1 MRVIRGFIMVIGLIG
16 ILVIVA
22 LLMGYYLFSL
32 SPQIKTKMI
41 PVALTA
47 EAAQSLD
54 QKLKSVETQIDEAV
68 AAGEDREVTLVITEQ
83 EVNSKL
89 IEVLAEGEL
98 PLNEVLVN
106 FHEGYFLAYAVVD
119 VPGVAVKTGAQG
131 RIHIVNGDVKIVIED
146 FDLGKLP
153 LPAAANNG
161 VEELLNVMV
170 RLRLADLPLEITD
183 IELSNRELIAAGLV
197 KVVD

>member
-1 MRVIRGFIMVIGLIG
+1 MIIGLIG

-41 PVALTA
+41 PVAVTA

-68 AAGEDREVTLVITEQ
+68 AAGKDREVTLVISEQ

-119 VPGVAVKTGAQG
+119 VPGVAAKTGAQG

-146 FDLGKLP
+146 FALGKLP
-153 LPAAANNG
+153 LPEAANTG
-161 VEELLNVMV
+161 VEHLLNVMV
-170 RLRLADLPLEITD
+170 RLRLADLPLEMTD

-197 KVVD
+197 KAVD